1 MPVKS
6 TFLETEIKGET
17 KIDLGFEPN

>member
-1 MPVKS
+1 MPLKVK
-6 TFLETEIKGET
+6 FLETEIKGET